1 MSDIK
6 KVNVIKIPN
15 SNQDE
20 IASKKFPRMPRMYLE
35 LLENK
40 DKIKPQLINKEYDP
54 TDADTIAS
62 FDDERNDDPF
72 KNNLETVEEDDIED
86 DSSNTNDS
94 GISDNLSSISASD
107 EEKSEKSVNSPT
119 IGEDDDDDDNDDDLQ
134 SNVSSLNSKKIE
146 ARNKLKEILED
157 DDFGEAPKLSDL
169 PYQQK
174 KNVPNIDQMP
184 EPFSAEEEEDLKRE
198 LLFKFEL
205 LKKSYKNID
214 IPEFSIHSP
223 LKKMNESYEN
233 LLRHVSLDSNVESY
247 KNILIGG
254 FMLFEFILGHWLKF
268 DMSGFT
274 QQQILNMS
282 QYERLLIELGEKSYV
297 PEGKQWPVEVRLLGM
312 IVMNAVI
319 FIVSK
324 MIMQRTGSDLMSM
337 MNHFKPSVQAS
348 INEPK
353 KKMRGPT
360 IDIDV

>member
-54 TDADTIAS
+54 TDAETIAS
-62 FDDERNDDPF
+62 FDNERNDDPF

-107 EEKSEKSVNSPT
+107 EEKSEKSENSPT
-119 IGEDDDDDDNDDDLQ
+119 IGGDDDDDDNDDDLQ

-174 KNVPNIDQMP
+174 KNVPEI
-184 EPFSAEEEEDLKRE
+184 
-198 LLFKFEL
+198 
-205 LKKSYKNID
+205 
-214 IPEFSIHSP
+214 
-223 LKKMNESYEN
+223 
-233 LLRHVSLDSNVESY
+233 SNCTE
-247 KNILIGG
+247 
-254 FMLFEFILGHWLKF
+254 
-268 DMSGFT
+268 
-274 QQQILNMS
+274 
-282 QYERLLIELGEKSYV
+282 
-297 PEGKQWPVEVRLLGM
+297 
-312 IVMNAVI
+312 
-319 FIVSK
+319 
-324 MIMQRTGSDLMSM
+324 
-337 MNHFKPSVQAS
+337 
-348 INEPK
+348 
-353 KKMRGPT
+353 
-360 IDIDV
+360 